1 VHRLHRVAA
10 AHGAA
15 PTIDE
20 LILDLIS
27 LDYHE
32 TLLVPSGKLKP
43 RSAATRGRWTRTAA
57 QVRARRRGSD
67 PDEGR
72 RHLLQDRRP
81 DRDRDGQGVR
91 RGKAGAIIAIGS
103 CASWGGVPSADPN
116 PTGASGAHEIL
127 KGKTVVSIPGCPAN
141 PYNLLG
147 TVLQYATLGTLP
159 ELDELNRPKFAYGQ
173 TIHEHCPRR
182 AHFDAGRFA
191 LEYGDPGHRQG
202 WCLYRLGCKGPAT
215 HANCSV
221 NHFNEVVGA
230 WPIGL
235 GHPCFGCTEQKLAFR
250 VPLHDTV
257 PIDRPTPPDT
267 YPPIH
272 APQGG
277 VSPVATGIAGLVGG
291 AVVGAAWMAAK
302 KLGDDEPKPQN

>member
-1 VHRLHRVAA
+1 VHRLHRVAP
-10 AHGAA
+10 AHVGI
-15 PTIDE
+15 PTLDS

-32 TLLVPSGKLKP
+32 TLLAAAGHQADAALKKAMADNKGKYVCIIEGAIPTKDGGIYCMIGGQHGDRH
-43 RSAATRGRWTRTAA
+43 RSTKS
-57 QVRARRRGSD
+57 RRR
-67 PDEGR
+67 
-72 RHLLQDRRP
+72 RP
-81 DRDRDGQGVR
+81 S
-91 RGKAGAIIAIGS
+91 AIIAIGS

-116 PTGASGAHEIL
+116 PTGASGAHD
-127 KGKTVVSIPGCPAN
+127 GAQGQDGRDDSRVVRPIPTICSAPFCSTR
-141 PYNLLG
+141 PSS
-147 TVLQYATLGTLP
+147 TLP